1 MLRCVLEGYTY
12 LKTTNRE
19 KLLDSFNL
27 PKDTTIKTNPLVAL
41 NGHQHKEMKEGRP
54 KLSKLMEIL
63 DIVPLYY
70 YTQNTN
76 YYFTEA

>member
-1 MLRCVLEGYTY
+1 MKIH
-12 LKTTNRE
+12 KTIE
-19 KLLDSFNL
+19 ICDKC
-27 PKDTTIKTNPLVAL
+27 
-41 NGHQHKEMKEGRP
+41 HKEMKEGRP
-54 KLSKLMEIL
+54 KLSKLMKIL